1 MDCNTA
7 AAIYFHMG
15 FSYKEILCSL
25 AVNHGIII
33 SLRTLKRLLSR
44 QNLFRRKQYT
54 DIIDVAL
61 FIYKQLRGSGCMH
74 GYRWMHQK
82 CVQKGMT
89 ISRTMVYILMQIL
102 DPEGIE
108 TRRKGRLKRR
118 QYFAKGPNYL
128 WHVDSYDKL
137 KPFGLCISGCIDGF
151 SRRIIWLNVYRTS
164 SNPRVIAGYYMEAVT
179 ELLGCPR
186 MVRGDMGTE
195 NGHIARMQTL
205 LSGEESFLY
214 GASMHNQRI
223 ESFWCTLRKECSQ
236 FWMDTLGSL
245 KDRGY
250 FTGSAVDTNLIQF
263 CFSMLVQVRR
273 RILFQS
279 MSKTSSQATIMY
291 AFHSTI

>member
-1 MDCNTA
+1 
-7 AAIYFHMG
+7 
-15 FSYKEILCSL
+15 
-25 AVNHGIII
+25 
-33 SLRTLKRLLSR
+33 
-44 QNLFRRKQYT
+44 
-54 DIIDVAL
+54 
-61 FIYKQLRGSGCMH
+61 
-74 GYRWMHQK
+74 MHQK
-82 CVQKGMT
+82 CVQIGMT
-89 ISRTMVYILMQIL
+89 VSRTMVYILIQIL

-250 FTGSAVDTNLIQF
+250 FTGSAVDTKLIVLFLHVSAGTQKNT
-263 CFSMLVQVRR
+263 FSINEQDIVASHDNVC
-273 RILFQS
+273 IS
-279 MSKTSSQATIMY
+279 
-291 AFHSTI
+291 FHHLDDGMKGKHYPSLLLCKDDHLK